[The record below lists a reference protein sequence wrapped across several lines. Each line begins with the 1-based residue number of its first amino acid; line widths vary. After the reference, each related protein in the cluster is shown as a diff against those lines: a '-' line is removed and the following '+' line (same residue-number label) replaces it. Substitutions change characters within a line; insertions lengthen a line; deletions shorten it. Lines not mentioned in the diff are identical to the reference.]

1 MSKPITITIPHDLG
15 AAAARQRI
23 EEGFGKISQ
32 QFGEA
37 AAKALTKTWTGDRM
51 DFSVAAM
58 GQQVTG
64 YLDVQE
70 AAVLMTINLPNV
82 LALLAGKIKG
92 RVQKEGQLLL
102 K

>member
-1 MSKPITITIPHDLG
+1 MSIPITVNIPHELG
-15 AAAARQRI
+15 RAMARQRI

-37 AAKALTKTWTGDRM
+37 AAKALTKTWDGDRM
-51 DFSVAAM
+51 NFAVAAM
-58 GQQVTG
+58 GQSVTG
-64 YLDVQE
+64 HLDVQD
-70 AAVLMTINLPNV
+70 AAVVMTILLPNV
-82 LALLAGKIKG
+82 LALIANKIKG

>member
-15 AAAARQRI
+15 AAVARQRI

-51 DFSVAAM
+51 DFAVAAM
-58 GQQVTG
+58 GQQITG
-64 YLDVQE
+64 HLDVRE
-70 AAVLMTINLPNV
+70 ADVLMTINLPNV

>member
-1 MSKPITITIPHDLG
+1 MSKPVTINIPHDLG
-15 AAAARQRI
+15 AAVARQRI

-37 AAKALTKTWTGDRM
+37 ASKALTKTWTGDRM

-58 GQQVTG
+58 GQHITG
-64 YLDVQE
+64 HLDVQE

>member
-1 MSKPITITIPHDLG
+1 MSKPITISIPHELG
-15 AAAARQRI
+15 RATARQRI
-23 EEGFGKISQ
+23 EEGFGKLTA

-37 AAKALTKTWTGDRM
+37 AAKAVTKTWTGDRM
-51 DFSVAAM
+51 DFSVAAI
-58 GQQVTG
+58 GQHITG
-64 YLDVQE
+64 HLDVQD

>member
-1 MSKPITITIPHDLG
+1 MSKPITITIPHELG
-15 AAAARQRI
+15 AATARQRI

-37 AAKALTKTWTGDRM
+37 ASKALTKTWTGDRM
-51 DFSVAAM
+51 DFAIAAM
-58 GQQVTG
+58 GQQITG
-64 YLDVQE
+64 HLDVRD
-70 AAVLMTINLPNV
+70 ADVLMTINLPNV

>member
-15 AAAARQRI
+15 AAGARQRI
-23 EEGFGKISQ
+23 EEGFGRISQ

-37 AAKALTKTWTGDRM
+37 AAKALTKTWDGDRLN
-51 DFSVAAM
+51 FAVAAM
-58 GQQVTG
+58 GQHITG
-64 YLDVQE
+64 HLDVQD

-82 LALLAGKIKG
+82 LALIAGKIKG

>member
-1 MSKPITITIPHDLG
+1 
-15 AAAARQRI
+15 
-23 EEGFGKISQ
+23 
-32 QFGEA
+32 
-37 AAKALTKTWTGDRM
+37 
-51 DFSVAAM
+51 VAAM
-58 GQQVTG
+58 GQQITG
-64 YLDVQE
+64 HLDVQE

>member
-1 MSKPITITIPHDLG
+1 MSKPITISIPHELG
-15 AAAARQRI
+15 RAAARQRI
-23 EEGFGKISQ
+23 EEGFGKLTQ

-37 AAKALTKTWTGDRM
+37 AAKAVTKSWAGDRM
-51 DFSVAAM
+51 DFAVAAM
-58 GQQVTG
+58 GQSITG
-64 YLDVQE
+64 HLDVQD
-70 AAVLMTINLPNV
+70 AAVLMTLHLPNV

>member
-15 AAAARQRI
+15 RAVARQRI

-37 AAKALTKTWTGDRM
+37 AAKALTKSWDGDRM
-51 DFSVAAM
+51 DFAVAAM
-58 GQQVTG
+58 GQNVTG
-64 YLDVQE
+64 HLEVLD
-70 AAVLMTINLPNV
+70 AAVHMTINLPNV
-82 LALLAGKIKG
+82 LALIAGKIKG